1 MAGLLE
7 EFQRSWLTSLI
18 GLGLFLTGVWLLT
31 WNEGRAVHHAH
42 SLDETYNSAITLSP
56 YEGLRPEYDGR
67 VVHISGPLEVDEP
80 LTEME
85 YGIAVQAVKLKR
97 RVQMYQWVE
106 ERNPRDDDDLTGGTI
121 SDYYYV
127 TEWRDR
133 IVDSSA
139 FYVRHGHEN
148 PKEIPLPT
156 VTYIA
161 PVVRVGALL
170 IGRQIKE
177 KFDDWVEVTSDERPE
192 RHDVKL
198 HMGIYYHCD
207 DIWNP
212 QVGDI
217 RVQFYYAGAAGESVT
232 IIARQD
238 NGFLVPYET
247 TRGHKIALLRY
258 GNLNINQM
266 FSAEHFDARIETW
279 KLRGIGIFILYASC
293 VCLAKL
299 LKIMFVQLPILNSVL
314 TGEAT
319 SFGNLVLSVSTSLL
333 VIATAW
339 ILYRPMLGAGLLV
352 AAISP
357 LFYCTMGFYNVA
369 QNGNLDF

>member
-1 MAGLLE
+1 
-7 EFQRSWLTSLI
+7 
-18 GLGLFLTGVWLLT
+18 
-31 WNEGRAVHHAH
+31 
-42 SLDETYNSAITLSP
+42 
-56 YEGLRPEYDGR
+56 
-67 VVHISGPLEVDEP
+67 
-80 LTEME
+80 ME

-106 ERNPRDDDDLTGGTI
+106 ERNPRDDDLTSGGAI
-121 SDYYYV
+121 SDDYYYV

-133 IVDSSA
+133 LVDSTA

-148 PKEIPLPT
+148 PK
-156 VTYIA
+156 
-161 PVVRVGALL
+161 
-170 IGRQIKE
+170 QIKE

-198 HMGIYYHCD
+198 HMGIYYHCE

-238 NGFLVPYET
+238 NGFLIPYET

-299 LKIMFVQLPILNSVL
+299 LKIMCIVQLPILNSVL

-319 SFGNLVLSVSTSLL
+319 SLETWCFLCPLPAGDSYSLDI
-333 VIATAW
+333 V
-339 ILYRPMLGAGLLV
+339 
-352 AAISP
+352 
-357 LFYCTMGFYNVA
+357 
-369 QNGNLDF
+369 

>member
-1 MAGLLE
+1 M
-7 EFQRSWLTSLI
+7 
-18 GLGLFLTGVWLLT
+18 
-31 WNEGRAVHHAH
+31 
-42 SLDETYNSAITLSP
+42 LDFVFS
-56 YEGLRPEYDGR
+56 
-67 VVHISGPLEVDEP
+67 
-80 LTEME
+80 
-85 YGIAVQAVKLKR
+85 
-97 RVQMYQWVE
+97 
-106 ERNPRDDDDLTGGTI
+106 PRDDDDLTSGTI

-133 IVDSSA
+133 LVDSSA

-192 RHDVKL
+192 RRDVKL
-198 HMGIYYHCD
+198 HMGIYYHCE